1 MATIASSDPRTPESA
16 DAPRGMRAFFA
27 LSPDAEVRESLAA
40 LGRDVARRCRGR
52 AVSPE
57 NAHLTLAFIG
67 DIDKSALPVL
77 QRVGDGV
84 PKSGFDVNFD
94 SLGAWRASGVAWI
107 APSVLPPALQKL
119 HAALAKA
126 LAEAGFTLE
135 TRPFRPHVT
144 LARRCLQPLPRA
156 RSAPIVWHAD
166 KLHLVGSELR
176 RGRARLPRPRVL
188 GPGGALGPRRGC
200 APRTRPR
207 ARPAASDRRTIRST
221 SPDTAACRAI
231 RRLPSRECCGRRK
244 RPSRNCARPS
254 RATRRRAAP

>member
-1 MATIASSDPRTPESA
+1 MATIASSDPRTPENA
-16 DAPRGMRAFFA
+16 EAPRGVRAFFA

-57 NAHLTLAFIG
+57 NAHLTLAFVG

-77 QRVGDGV
+77 QSVGDGV

-107 APSVLPPALQKL
+107 APSVLPPALQRL
-119 HAALAKA
+119 HAALAKS
-126 LAEAGFTLE
+126 LAEVGFALE

-176 RGRARLPRPRVL
+176 ADGPVYRDLASWDLAAR
-188 GPGGALGPRRGC
+188 
-200 APRTRPR
+200 
-207 ARPAASDRRTIRST
+207 
-221 SPDTAACRAI
+221 
-231 RRLPSRECCGRRK
+231 
-244 RPSRNCARPS
+244 
-254 RATRRRAAP
+254 

>member
-1 MATIASSDPRTPESA
+1 MATIASSDPRPQA
-16 DAPRGMRAFFA
+16 GVDAPRAVRAFFA

-107 APSVLPPALQKL
+107 APSVLPAPLQRL
-119 HAALAKA
+119 HAALAKS
-126 LAEAGFTLE
+126 LAEVGFTLE
-135 TRPFRPHVT
+135 SRPFRPHVT
-144 LARRCLQPLPRA
+144 LARRCLSRCRA
-156 RSAPIVWHAD
+156 PA
-166 KLHLVGSELR
+166 
-176 RGRARLPRPRVL
+176 
-188 GPGGALGPRRGC
+188 
-200 APRTRPR
+200 
-207 ARPAASDRRTIRST
+207 ARPSSGTRTNCIS
-221 SPDTAACRAI
+221 SV
-231 RRLPSRECCGRRK
+231 
-244 RPSRNCARPS
+244 RNCARTGPS
-254 RATRRRAAP
+254 TATSLPGN

>member
-1 MATIASSDPRTPESA
+1 MATIASSDPRTPENT
-16 DAPRGMRAFFA
+16 DAPRGVRAFFA

-77 QRVGDGV
+77 QSVGDGV

-107 APSVLPPALQKL
+107 APSVLPPALQRL
-119 HAALAKA
+119 HAALAKS
-126 LAEAGFTLE
+126 LADAGFALE

-176 RGRARLPRPRVL
+176 ADGPDLPRPGFL
-188 GPGGALGPRRGC
+188 GTGGALGLASAGQQ
-200 APRTRPR
+200 ARPR
-207 ARPAASDRRTIRST
+207 VRPAAPDRPTIRSRI
-221 SPDTAACRAI
+221 PDTGACLATRPA
-231 RRLPSRECCGRRK
+231 PSREYCDRRK
-244 RPSRNCARPS
+244 RPSRSYARRS
-254 RATRRRAAP
+254 RATRRRATP